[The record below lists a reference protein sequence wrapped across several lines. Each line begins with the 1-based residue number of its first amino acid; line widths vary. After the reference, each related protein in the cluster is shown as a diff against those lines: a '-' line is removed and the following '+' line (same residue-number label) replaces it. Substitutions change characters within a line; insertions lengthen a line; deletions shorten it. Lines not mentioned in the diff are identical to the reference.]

1 MADVRINRLEIRLKG
16 VSFVD
21 ARSMQAFGKGLSEI
35 FPQAFFQKAWADALG
50 NELLRQ
56 LADQR
61 DMLTNRRTVRLE
73 RITPGTFRISGDQ
86 RASDLQRTIAGSIVR
101 SILDF

>member
-16 VSFVD
+16 ISFGD
-21 ARSMQAFGKGLSEI
+21 ARSL
-35 FPQAFFQKAWADALG
+35 ADALG

-61 DMLTNRRTVRLE
+61 DMLTNRRSVRLE
-73 RITPGTFRISGDQ
+73 RITPGTFRVSGDQ
-86 RASDLQRTIAGSIVR
+86 RVPDLQRMIAGSIVR
-101 SILDF
+101 SIASQALKSPRTRGSESERG

>member
-21 ARSMQAFGKGLSEI
+21 AHSLANTL
-35 FPQAFFQKAWADALG
+35 A

-56 LADQR
+56 FADQR

-73 RITPGTFRISGDQ
+73 RITPGTFRISGGQ
-86 RASDLQRTIAGSIVR
+86 RVSDLQRTIAGSIVR
-101 SILDF
+101 SILDFRRN